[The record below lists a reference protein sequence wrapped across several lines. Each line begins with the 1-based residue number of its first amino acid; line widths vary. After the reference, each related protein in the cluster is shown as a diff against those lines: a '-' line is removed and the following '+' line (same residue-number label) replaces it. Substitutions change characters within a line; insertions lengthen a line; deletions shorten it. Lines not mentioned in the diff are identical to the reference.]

1 MELAECFKEGYNT
14 NGGYISVNIVKDSLP
29 INIYSL

>member
-14 NGGYISVNIVKDSLP
+14 NNRYTSTNIIKDSLP
-29 INIYSL
+29 INIHS